1 MAWLRNQPVHEEVDL
16 IIRQLFPYGVAE
28 LILDMANNPPVLTM
42 HYGVF
47 CQLGDP
53 CEYCR
58 DALRAKRAKR
68 GR

>member
-1 MAWLRNQPVHEEVDL
+1 M
-16 IIRQLFPYGVAE
+16 IRQLFPYGVAQ

-47 CQLGDP
+47 CQLDDP
-53 CEYCR
+53 CEFCK